1 MVQFPQLDL
10 SLFFQGLGVVILG
23 LASVWAARKVIKLI
37 NRS

>member
-1 MVQFPQLDL
+1 MPQFPQLDL
-10 SLFFQGLGVVILG
+10 GLFFQGLGIVLLG